1 MLRDHNYDDLVTET
15 LGHATA
21 ATALIAQSLK
31 FNGGITL
38 QIQRGKGLQMLVVQ
52 CTSGLELRGMA
63 LADSHG
69 TAANFSELTRD
80 AHCAVTVDSGDRPYQ
95 GIVEVSDASL
105 AASLEHYFVR
115 SAQVPSHIVLVAN
128 DEMAFGGLPGGDKD
142 QWSELMADQMPLM
155 CIRGYQGDRG
165 KATQWQ
171 MAGGILLQQMPGEA
185 IDDDDWNRLHY
196 LSKTLVDKDFHD
208 GGGLQLIGRLFA
220 EDDVRVY
227 KPRQVRFR
235 CRCTAQKT
243 EDVLKMLGEAE
254 AREALEEQG
263 KIEVICEY
271 CGRRRQFDAVD
282 IERLFA
288 SNVVVGPES
297 VQ

>member
-1 MLRDHNYDDLVTET
+1 MLRDHDYDGLVTET

-21 ATALIAQSLK
+21 ATVLIAQSLK
-31 FNGGITL
+31 FDGAITL
-38 QIQRGKGLQMLVVQ
+38 QIQRGQVLRMLVVQ
-52 CTSGLELRGMA
+52 CTSDLEIRGMA
-63 LADSHG
+63 LTDPDV

-80 AHCAVTVDSGDRPYQ
+80 AHCAVTVDAGDRPYQ

-115 SAQVPSHIVLVAN
+115 SVQVPSHVVLVAN
-128 DEMAFGGLPGGDKD
+128 DE
-142 QWSELMADQMPLM
+142 
-155 CIRGYQGDRG
+155 
-165 KATQWQ
+165 

-185 IDDDDWNRLHY
+185 IDEDDWNRLRY
-196 LSKTLVDKDFHD
+196 LSKTLVDGDFHD

-220 EDDVRVY
+220 EDDLRVY
-227 KPRQVRFR
+227 QPREVSFR
-235 CRCTAQKT
+235 CRCTAAKT
-243 EDVLKMLGEAE
+243 EDVLKILGEVE
-254 AREALEEQG
+254 SREALEEQG
-263 KIEVICEY
+263 RIEVICEY

-288 SNVVVGPES
+288 SNVVVGPDS

>member
-1 MLRDHNYDDLVTET
+1 MPVRGSLIHLSQSWRRMLRDHNYDDLVTET

-31 FNGGITL
+31 FNGAITL

-128 DEMAFGGLPGGDKD
+128 DE
-142 QWSELMADQMPLM
+142 
-155 CIRGYQGDRG
+155 
-165 KATQWQ
+165 